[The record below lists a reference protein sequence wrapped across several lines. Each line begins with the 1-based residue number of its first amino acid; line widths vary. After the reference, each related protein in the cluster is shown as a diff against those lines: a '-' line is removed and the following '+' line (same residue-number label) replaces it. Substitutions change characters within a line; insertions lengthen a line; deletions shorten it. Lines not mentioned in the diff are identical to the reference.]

1 MGPLQAHDGY
11 EYRVVTV
18 DQAVEHS
25 TSGEWDVPQFQRRF
39 IWNPSQVCA
48 IADSLWRGYPIGA
61 LLLWQG
67 AAEGEKVGRKW
78 WIADGQHRL
87 TALCML
93 YGREPAW
100 LRRKTGEHRSQMMRR
115 LAVRFDPGIEG
126 APNFQSAVPDMT
138 AKGRISVPVARLMA
152 LDPRDPD
159 HRDELNRLAV
169 SLAASSNFR
178 NPDHAEIARR
188 LSRVSMIRQQQLAA
202 TCVGHDKQDV
212 LEIFQR
218 LNSRGMR
225 FRKLLLKLAM
235 EEIPAA
241 LRGARDR

>member
-1 MGPLQAHDGY
+1 MQDAPGY

-18 DQAVEHS
+18 HEAVDRS
-25 TSGEWDVPQFQRRF
+25 VSGEWDVPEFQRQF
-39 IWNPSQVCA
+39 VWNTSQVCA
-48 IADSLWRGYPIGA
+48 IADSLWRCYPIGA
-61 LLLWQG
+61 LLLWRASPENDG
-67 AAEGEKVGRKW
+67 GPRW

-100 LRRKTGEHRSQMMRR
+100 LHRKTDEYRSRMMRR
-115 LAVRFDPGIEG
+115 HTVRFDPASEG
-126 APNFQSAVPDMT
+126 DAAFAAACPGTARNGAVS
-138 AKGRISVPVARLMA
+138 IPVEKLMA
-152 LDPRDPD
+152 LDPRQKND
-159 HRDELNRLAV
+159 RDELDRLAAD
-169 SLAASSNFR
+169 LASSGQFHGLDR
-178 NPDHAEIARR
+178 PEICRR
-188 LSRVSMIRQQQLAA
+188 LTRVSMIREHQLAA
-202 TCVGHDKQDV
+202 TCVRHERPDV

-241 LRGARDR
+241 IRRNRGR